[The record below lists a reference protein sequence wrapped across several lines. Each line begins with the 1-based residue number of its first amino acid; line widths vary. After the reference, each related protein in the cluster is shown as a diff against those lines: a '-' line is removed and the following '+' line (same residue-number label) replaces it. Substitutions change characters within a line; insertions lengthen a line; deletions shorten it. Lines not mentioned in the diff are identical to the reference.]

1 MKSNIF
7 LTKVLLSVI
16 LSTTGLGAHAFS
28 VDDVTYN
35 GLSADAAQY
44 LTGNDSSTS
53 INALGGSF
61 IGDIWTFLDKNE
73 AGSSTEI
80 EGVTFNVGLGINSG
94 EYTLSW
100 DATGT
105 PGLPLTMDFVFVDKA
120 GPSYGAYLFEAE
132 VFTSN
137 PLSGTGTFDISWTN
151 GGTKTPDLS
160 HISIYGRAINISEV
174 LEPGPLS
181 LLGMGLLA
189 LGLTRRIQQTS

>member
-7 LTKVLLSVI
+7 LTKVLLSII
-16 LSTTGLGAHAFS
+16 LSTAGFGAHAFS

-44 LTGNDSSTS
+44 LSGNDSSAT

-61 IGDIWTFLDKNE
+61 AGATWTFLDKNE

-80 EGVTFNVGLGINSG
+80 QGVTFSVGLGTTSG
-94 EYTLSW
+94 GYTLSW

-151 GGTKTPDLS
+151 GGNKTPDLS
-160 HISIYGRAINISEV
+160 HISIYGRAVAGSEV
-174 LEPGPLS
+174 PEPGPLS

-189 LGLTRRIQQTS
+189 LGFTRKQLTS